1 MEYLSWF
8 VIDFVVV
15 FLIYYFFIIRKARRG
30 KKVPSE
36 VKFLIDHY
44 KLDTKK
50 FNYRRFLLSVGLVV
64 SFDIAIV
71 GVFLPLIKEFI
82 WQIAFGFIAIIPV
95 VAFSFYLLGIYYQRK
110 QANYDKESIEKEKS
124 KKKGSKK
131 NVK

>member
-8 VIDFVVV
+8 VIDFIVV
-15 FLIYYFFIIRKARRG
+15 FLIYYFFLIRKARRG

-64 SFDIAIV
+64 SFDVSIV
-71 GVFLPLIKEFI
+71 ATFIPLIKGFLF
-82 WQIAFGFIAIIPV
+82 QILFGFIFIIPV
-95 VAFSFYLLGIYYQRK
+95 VVLSFYLLGIYYQRK
-110 QANYDKESIEKEKS
+110 QDNYEEEKDNKKG
-124 KKKGSKK
+124 KKKD
-131 NVK
+131 VK